1 MKPIL
6 LLAFLAVGPALAD
19 QFPLTAPASA
29 PLVDAVAPAVSDAPV
44 AVDSAARAGEHVW
57 LCGR

>member
-19 QFPLTAPASA
+19 QFPMTTPASDPITDVIA
-29 PLVDAVAPAVSDAPV
+29 PPVSDAP
-44 AVDSAARAGEHVW
+44 AFDAATHAGEHAW
-57 LCGR
+57 ARGR

>member
-6 LLAFLAVGPALAD
+6 LLAFLALGPALAD
-19 QFPLTAPASA
+19 QFPVTTPASDPIADVIA
-29 PLVDAVAPAVSDAPV
+29 PPVSDAP
-44 AVDSAARAGEHVW
+44 AVDASAHVGEHVW

>member
-19 QFPLTAPASA
+19 QFPLTAPASD
-29 PLVDAVAPAVSDAPV
+29 PLVDAVAPAASDAPAAAA
-44 AVDSAARAGEHVW
+44 AVRTGEHVW

>member
-29 PLVDAVAPAVSDAPV
+29 AMVDAVAPAVSDAP
-44 AVDSAARAGEHVW
+44 AVDATVRTGEHVW

>member
-1 MKPIL
+1 MKPIF

-19 QFPLTAPASA
+19 QFPVTTPASA
-29 PLVDAVAPAVSDAPV
+29 PIAEVIVPAVSDAPG
-44 AVDSAARAGEHVW
+44 VDAAARTGEHVW